1 MDENN
6 CYQHYLERY
15 SNMVFNFEY
24 EDDIKKIEKYTIKNN
39 QLYRKQSSSQHYQL
53 LNSPRYFHYRNHL
66 LSDE

>member
-6 CYQHYLERY
+6 CYNHYLERY
-15 SNMVFNFEY
+15 SNMVYNFDA
-24 EDDIKKIEKYTIKNN
+24 EDDILKLEKYTIKNN
-39 QLYRKQSSSQHYQL
+39 QLSHKQSASRHFQL